1 MSEPLLLSA
10 SGSAEPLSPITRM
23 TTIPGPKHRNTETP
37 NGSAQAQPLTDFE
50 RQVYEW
56 QMWVAGFGEEG
67 QRRLKGASV
76 LISRCGGVGG
86 AVALE
91 LAAAGVGRLILAH
104 AGHLKPSDL
113 NRQILMTH
121 DWLGRP
127 RVECAAQRL
136 RALNPRLDV
145 VAVGENVSEANVAG
159 LVRQADIVA
168 DCAPLFEERFLMNR
182 EAVRQGKPMVE
193 CAVYELEAQ
202 VTTIVPGQ
210 TPCLTCLCPD
220 PPANWRRQFPV
231 FGAVAGMV
239 GCLGA
244 MEVIKLLT
252 RLGEPLRN
260 RMLSCDLRTMSFRQ
274 VKTTRRLDCPVCG
287 TARSAS

>member
-1 MSEPLLLSA
+1 LNLQSSA
-10 SGSAEPLSPITRM
+10 GSKEA
-23 TTIPGPKHRNTETP
+23 
-37 NGSAQAQPLTDFE
+37 APLTDVE

-86 AVALE
+86 ALALE
-91 LAAAGVGRLILAH
+91 LAAAGIGRLILAH
-104 AGHLKPSDL
+104 AGNLKPSDL

-121 DWLGRP
+121 DWLGRL

-136 RALNPRLDV
+136 RALNPRLEV
-145 VAVGENVSEANVAG
+145 VAVGENVSESNIVG
-159 LVRQADIVA
+159 LVGQADVVA
-168 DCAPLFEERFLMNR
+168 DCAPLFEERLLMNR

-202 VTTIVPGQ
+202 ITTIVPGQ
-210 TPCLTCLCPD
+210 TPCLACLCPE
-220 PPANWRRQFPV
+220 PPAHWRRQFPV
-231 FGAVAGMV
+231 FGAVAGV
-239 GCLGA
+239 AGCLGA

-252 RLGEPLRN
+252 RLGEPLGN
-260 RMLSCDLRTMSFRQ
+260 RMLTCDLRTMCFRQ
-274 VKTTRRLDCPVCG
+274 VKTTRRPGCPVCG
-287 TARSAS
+287 AGWPTL

>member
-1 MSEPLLLSA
+1 MEEWSA
-10 SGSAEPLSPITRM
+10 VSDILNEQIAAGS
-23 TTIPGPKHRNTETP
+23 
-37 NGSAQAQPLTDFE
+37 NGAQSLTVVE

-56 QMWVAGFGEEG
+56 QMWVTGFGEEG

-86 AVALE
+86 VVALE

-104 AGHLKPSDL
+104 AGNVKLSDL

-145 VAVGENVSEANVAG
+145 VVVGKNVSEANAAA
-159 LVRQADIVA
+159 LVGQADVVA
-168 DCAPLFEERFLMNR
+168 DCAPLFEERLLMNR

-193 CAVYELEAQ
+193 CALYELEAQ

-210 TPCLTCLCPD
+210 TPCLACLCPE

-252 RLGEPLRN
+252 QLGEPLQN
-260 RMLSCDLRTMSFRQ
+260 RMLTCDLRTMSFRQ
-274 VKTTRRLDCPVCG
+274 VKTTRRLDCAVCG
-287 TARSAS
+287 SARPGS

>member
-1 MSEPLLLSA
+1 VNEQTAADLSRVQ
-10 SGSAEPLSPITRM
+10 SL
-23 TTIPGPKHRNTETP
+23 TEI
-37 NGSAQAQPLTDFE
+37 E

-76 LISRCGGVGG
+76 LVSRCGGVGG
-86 AVALE
+86 VLALE
-91 LAAAGVGRLILAH
+91 LAAAGVGKIILAH
-104 AGHLKPSDL
+104 AGSLKPSDL

-136 RALNPRLDV
+136 RALNPRLEV
-145 VAVGENVSEANVAG
+145 VAVAENVSEANVAR
-159 LVRQADIVA
+159 LVGQADVVA
-168 DCAPLFEERFLMNR
+168 DCAPRFEERFLMNR

-202 VTTIVPGQ
+202 ISTIVPGD
-210 TPCLTCLCPD
+210 TPCLSCLCPE
-220 PPANWRRQFPV
+220 PPTGWRRQFPV

-252 RLGEPLRN
+252 GLGEPLLN
-260 RMLSCDLRTMSFRQ
+260 RLLTCDLRAMSFRT
-274 VKTTRRLDCPVCG
+274 VNTKRRPDCPVCG
-287 TARSAS
+287 AGQP

>member
-1 MSEPLLLSA
+1 MPKAFSHSLQPLAL
-10 SGSAEPLSPITRM
+10 R
-23 TTIPGPKHRNTETP
+23 
-37 NGSAQAQPLTDFE
+37 AQPLTDLE

-104 AGHLKPSDL
+104 AGNLKPSDL

-136 RALNPRLDV
+136 RALNPRLEV

-159 LVRQADIVA
+159 LVGQADVVA
-168 DCAPLFEERFLMNR
+168 DCAPLFEERLLMNR

-202 VTTIVPGQ
+202 ITTIVPGQ
-210 TPCLTCLCPD
+210 TPCLACLCPE
-220 PPANWRRQFPV
+220 PPATLAATVPGVRSGRRHGGMPGRNGGDQALD
-231 FGAVAGMV
+231 GAGRTLAEQDDDVRPPYDG
-239 GCLGA
+239 
-244 MEVIKLLT
+244 I
-252 RLGEPLRN
+252 PQHQN
-260 RMLSCDLRTMSFRQ
+260 RAPR
-274 VKTTRRLDCPVCG
+274 
-287 TARSAS
+287 